1 MGRLAMG
8 DSPSGAPR
16 QRRASGCDF
25 LGESRCDPMRSQ
37 GPRCSM
43 KPRLAAV
50 DVADHE
56 ALRCHPDHRRARRA
70 IAIEERTFVKSV
82 FKAGT
87 AGVAHVQSRE
97 RAPRHARKE
106 AARTFGETVPTGA
119 SYRCG

>member
-1 MGRLAMG
+1 MG
-8 DSPSGAPR
+8 DPPFRRTSSTPRIRTRFPSRVTLRSNA
-16 QRRASGCDF
+16 F
-25 LGESRCDPMRSQ
+25 SRSAVFHE
-37 GPRCSM
+37 
-43 KPRLAAV
+43 PRLAAV